1 MPENI
6 IKDCSYAKLMLYEI
20 IKSIRIF
27 FSKRQILS
35 NNFKQ
40 ISIKKIKEYFIFWLR
55 YFYRKRTNMHLQSIK
70 TPKVTC
76 YNGENQM
83 KSALFFFLL
92 LYD

>member
-6 IKDCSYAKLMLYEI
+6 IKDCSYAELMLYEI

-40 ISIKKIKEYFIFWLR
+40 ISIKKLKNILYFGYGTFIGNVEICTYKVSKRLKLHVIMGKIK
-55 YFYRKRTNMHLQSIK
+55 
-70 TPKVTC
+70 
-76 YNGENQM
+76 
-83 KSALFFFLL
+83 
-92 LYD
+92 